1 MASCLQECQL
11 AEEGVVQNFIRC
23 YQHWWPTQCNSK
35 IVSPCRCIDRD
46 CHWLT
51 RIFLACKSWELSEQ
65 LCSTKHVQSLA
76 IAQCYWP
83 ALLRSLRQEDYVPE
97 LVNVVVQMYIK
108 KCPVNAENT
117 ELKKVD
123 VTVFW
128 DYSLFQNSRYKN
140 VFVFVSCLVNGLQ
153 NLKF

>member
-108 KCPVNAENT
+108 KVSSECWKYWI
-117 ELKKVD
+117 KKGWCYCVLRLLP
-123 VTVFW
+123 F
-128 DYSLFQNSRYKN
+128 SKFQIQKC
-140 VFVFVSCLVNGLQ
+140 FCFCFLPGQ
-153 NLKF
+153 WTQKP